1 MNNTTL
7 EKPTVNNE
15 LPSPLADIHDRVM
28 EAYYGKLGDQFM
40 RETQARIHWIC
51 AQVKGRRILDV
62 GCSQGIVPLLLAR
75 EGCQVTGVDTSPQA
89 IEEAKGYLST
99 EPAHIQQNVT
109 YINSDFLALDT
120 LEVEPDTVV
129 ISEVLEHLVRP
140 ELFVE
145 KANELLKQGGR
156 LVITVPFGVNDF
168 IDHKHTFYLMEPFR
182 LLAEHLQIIEIKM
195 LGKWLGIVA
204 VKSETHKPGIIDSL
218 TVERVRELEK
228 AFESIERTLRENI
241 GAISKRL
248 EEANKKYRGA
258 TEQIAQLK
266 PEAQKAE
273 ALSKQLQTR
282 DADIATL
289 QKSNREILDAKAQR
303 VQELEE
309 IKQRLE
315 EANRKYRVATEQ
327 LALLKPEA
335 QKAEALSRQLKEREA
350 DIASLEQSSRE
361 SLEASVRNVQ
371 QLSEEL
377 DAVKAQL
384 TEANQKCITAAEQY
398 ALLEQQ
404 FAALEEASVQSLA
417 DAEQRYDT
425 LLSQHED
432 ARKQLSETSDEL
444 AQLAQSN
451 RALHDNLATSA
462 GQQRALEEQLQSTQA
477 QLQEAQQSTDAKAGH
492 ISQLSSELSQREA
505 ALESLQQLHQ
515 SIEEQLQATAQQR
528 TAAEERA
535 AHKAAR
541 LETLR
546 AEHDALAAQ
555 LEQMS
560 ALRAEDQREN
570 AALGDSISALRE
582 QHSDLENQF
591 RSVAG
596 QLAEAQQVNEGHVAT
611 ITDLRAHQTALEAE
625 LENQRQQSNDLLAQ
639 AQQTNVEHIDTI
651 TALRAHQAAVQAKLE
666 DQAQAMSEYQ
676 TQAQE
681 QEAAHLDTIAALQSG
696 HADLQ
701 AQLQQAAELQGQT
714 DLANAAHL
722 DTIAAL
728 QSGHADLESQLQQA
742 FELQDQANQTNAAH
756 LETIAVLQSGHA
768 DLESQLQQAA
778 ELQDLA
784 NQANAMHLD
793 TIAAL
798 QSSHEQLENQLLEA
812 AELQER
818 THQANTAHMEDI
830 TALRAH
836 QAALEAELENQ
847 IQAMTRLQTQSNQ
860 DIAEKDDTIT
870 TLRMRQAELEAELE
884 SELEYMNELQAQTQ
898 RADAAQAE
906 TIALLKA
913 RQAELETELAD
924 QRQTMNELQ
933 VQSQQANAVHATTIT
948 ALQKRQTELEVQ
960 LQVMN
965 DVQAQS
971 QREHAAQVNSIN
983 ALVEQRAVLE
993 DRLQALTLANT
1004 QSEEARASLAETI
1017 ASLNQAKDMLEE
1029 QLQLESVS
1037 RQAAEAS
1044 LAATNEEW
1052 QGLRQQLEAEL
1063 NSSKAGLGA
1072 ANMKYRA
1079 LTGEQIPQLKA
1090 SLNQLLERSS
1100 AQQRK
1105 IDELNENLGRA
1116 NTQRHLAE
1124 QRLVKTRSS
1133 MTYQLGYQIKNS
1145 ASSLGGLVKLPVRL
1159 LRLYRKANQQRQQN
1173 EQKLLANEPLKALL
1187 PPPPVVQDENYLK
1200 LPAALATSEQSRT
1213 TLLRQADQPVSRLKV
1228 ACVMDEF
1235 TFGSYRYEC
1244 DLMPLTP
1251 ANWKVE
1257 IEGFGPELL
1266 FIESAWRGKDDLWG
1280 SKVGHNGQEL
1290 QDILAWCRQNK
1301 VPTVFWNKED
1311 PVHFETFLTTAKQF
1325 DHVFTTDIDCIHR
1338 YKGALG
1344 HDRVYL
1350 LPFACQ
1356 PALHNPIELYERKDA
1371 FCFAGA
1377 YYARYPERTR
1387 DLGNFVTELPKFR
1400 PLEIFDRNFG
1410 KNDVNYQFPEEYQP
1424 YIVGTLPFEKIDTAY
1439 KGYRYAIN
1447 LNSIKQSQSM
1457 FARRVFELLGCN
1469 TLTVSNFSRGV
1480 RLLFGDL
1487 VVTTDNGE
1495 EMLRRLQL
1503 LAEDPLNSDKLRLA
1517 ALRKVMQEHTYTQRL
1532 EYVMSKVTGTSKA
1545 QRLPEIVVVCEAQD
1559 RQQFDMLRAHL
1570 NRQTYSQ
1577 VRMVII
1583 SDAYQSSIVT
1593 DDPRI
1598 LVLKPAQLKKTSL
1611 GELVGNTPWVAA
1623 FVPGDYYGPN
1633 YLLDLAL
1640 ATRYSRAQVIGKAA
1654 HFTCKGQQ
1662 AELLSNEQAYRPTQ
1676 TLAARRSLVATEIV
1690 AAQPLRSWLKNLQ
1703 SLQYTHAQGLA
1714 IDPFNYCENAA
1725 AQHEAVSTK
1734 VNDLELNLGM
1744 TIDQLQARAQSI
1756 APLQVSHDA
1765 PEITGRGL
1773 ADMFGVI
1780 RNKFVDLIVDG
1791 DNWRVHSKLADGKH
1805 EYIYAQQEV
1814 RVDELGCEEGRLKL
1828 FLDCTP
1834 GLNLQLVVLFLD
1846 ADKQRI
1852 SHVMQYP
1859 NRNQTA
1865 DVPPEAVFVRFGLRA
1880 YAAGSTDLKA
1890 LVLGHRNLQPSEMM
1904 GRGEHLLL
1912 TNHYPTY
1919 SDLYRNKFVHTR
1931 VTAYQEHGIDVDVFR
1946 LRPNETVSYHEFQNI
1961 DVVTGCTST
1970 LTKMLEKNRYKSI
1983 LVHFLDEQM
1992 WNVLRPFLNSTRITV
2007 WVHGADIQPWWRRE
2021 FNFATD
2027 EQLHLGKLASEK
2039 RMTFWRGLLQ
2049 PMHPNLKLVFV
2060 SRYFAEEVMEDL
2072 GFRLPEAQYEIIH
2085 NPINTDLFDHRE
2097 KSAEQRKKVLS
2108 IRPYTSKTYANDL
2121 TVKAIQSLTSKP
2133 WFNDMEF
2140 CLIGDG
2146 PLFEETLAPLR
2157 SYANVKIQQGFLN
2170 HTEIAQTHKDYGIFL
2185 CPSRMDTQGVSR
2197 DEAMSS
2203 GLVPVTTAVAAVP
2216 EFVDN
2221 QSGYVVE
2228 PESHEQLAK
2237 AIEDMYLNG
2246 STFVVK
2252 SKAAAKRVREQ
2263 SASVKM
2269 AEREVAVIQNH

>member
-1 MNNTTL
+1 MNNPTL
-7 EKPTVNNE
+7 ETPTVNTE

-40 RETQARIHWIC
+40 RETQSRIHWIC

-75 EGCQVTGVDTSPQA
+75 EGCQVIGVDTSPQA
-89 IEEAKGYLST
+89 IEEARGYLSA

-145 KANELLKQGGR
+145 KAYDLLKQGGR

-182 LLAEHLQIIEIKM
+182 LLAEHLQIIEVKM

-204 VKSETHKPGIIDSL
+204 VKSETHKPGVIDSM
-218 TVERVRELEK
+218 TVDRVRELEK
-228 AFESIERTLRENI
+228 AFESIERTLRENLAAM
-241 GAISKRL
+241 GKRL
-248 EEANKKYRGA
+248 EEANKKYRLA
-258 TEQIAQLK
+258 TEQITLLK

-282 DADIATL
+282 EAEILAL
-289 QKSNREILDAKAQR
+289 QKSNREIIEAKAQR
-303 VQELEE
+303 AQELEE
-309 IKQRLE
+309 TTQRLV
-315 EANRKYRVATEQ
+315 EANKKYRAATEQ
-327 LALLKPEA
+327 
-335 QKAEALSRQLKEREA
+335 
-350 DIASLEQSSRE
+350 
-361 SLEASVRNVQ
+361 
-371 QLSEEL
+371 
-377 DAVKAQL
+377 
-384 TEANQKCITAAEQY
+384 Y
-398 ALLEQQ
+398 GLLEQQ
-404 FAALEEASVQSLA
+404 LKTVEEARVQSLA
-417 DAEQRYDT
+417 E
-425 LLSQHED
+425 
-432 ARKQLSETSDEL
+432 ARQQFDEL
-444 AQLAQSN
+444 QARHAQ
-451 RALHDNLATSA
+451 T
-462 GQQRALEEQLQSTQA
+462 LE
-477 QLQEAQQSTDAKAGH
+477 
-492 ISQLSSELSQREA
+492 
-505 ALESLQQLHQ
+505 
-515 SIEEQLQATAQQR
+515 
-528 TAAEERA
+528 
-535 AHKAAR
+535 
-541 LETLR
+541 
-546 AEHDALAAQ
+546 
-555 LEQMS
+555 
-560 ALRAEDQREN
+560 
-570 AALGDSISALRE
+570 
-582 QHSDLENQF
+582 
-591 RSVAG
+591 
-596 QLAEAQQVNEGHVAT
+596 QLAEATDGLQGSAEQREIIDSHIAT
-611 ITDLRAHQTALEAE
+611 ITDLRAY
-625 LENQRQQSNDLLAQ
+625 
-639 AQQTNVEHIDTI
+639 
-651 TALRAHQAAVQAKLE
+651 QAALTVDYESQ
-666 DQAQAMSEYQ
+666 Q
-676 TQAQE
+676 
-681 QEAAHLDTIAALQSG
+681 
-696 HADLQ
+696 
-701 AQLQQAAELQGQT
+701 QQAAELLLDAQQR
-714 DLANAAHL
+714 NAEHIEAITALHAQQ
-722 DTIAAL
+722 AAL
-728 QSGHADLESQLQQA
+728 QAQIDA
-742 FELQDQANQTNAAH
+742 ANH
-756 LETIAVLQSGHA
+756 LQS
-768 DLESQLQQAA
+768 
-778 ELQDLA
+778 
-784 NQANAMHLD
+784 
-793 TIAAL
+793 
-798 QSSHEQLENQLLEA
+798 
-812 AELQER
+812 
-818 THQANTAHMEDI
+818 
-830 TALRAH
+830 
-836 QAALEAELENQ
+836 
-847 IQAMTRLQTQSNQ
+847 QSNQ
-860 DIAEKDDTIT
+860 DIAEKDNTIT

-913 RQAELETELAD
+913 RQAELEADLAK
-924 QRQTMNELQ
+924 QRQAMDELQLQLQQMNE
-933 VQSQQANAVHATTIT
+933 
-948 ALQKRQTELEVQ
+948 
-960 LQVMN
+960 
-965 DVQAQS
+965 VQAQS
-971 QREHAAQVNSIN
+971 QREHAAQANSIN
-983 ALVEQRAVLE
+983 ALVEQRA
-993 DRLQALTLANT
+993 Q
-1004 QSEEARASLAETI
+1004 
-1017 ASLNQAKDMLEE
+1017 LEE
-1029 QLQLESVS
+1029 QLQQLTIANVEFEEARAALAQNIASLTQAKELLEEQLMLESAS

-1044 LAATNEEW
+1044 LAATNKEW

-1063 NSSKAGLGA
+1063 NSSRAGLGA

-1090 SLNQLLERSS
+1090 SLNQLLERSA

-1105 IDELNENLGRA
+1105 IDELNENLERA

-1124 QRLVKTRSS
+1124 QRLVKTRAS

-1145 ASSLGGLVKLPVRL
+1145 ATSLGGLVKLPVRL
-1159 LRLYRKANQQRQQN
+1159 LRLYRKASQQRKQN
-1173 EQKLLANEPLKALL
+1173 EQKLLANEPRKALL
-1187 PPPPVVQDENYLK
+1187 PPAPVQDENYLK
-1200 LPAALATSEQSRT
+1200 LPAALPTSELSRT

-1251 ANWKVE
+1251 ANWKAE

-1387 DLGNFVTELPKFR
+1387 DLGNFVCELPKFR

-1410 KNDVNYQFPEEYQP
+1410 KNDANYQFPEEYQP

-1503 LAEDPLNSDKLRLA
+1503 LAEDPLNTDKLRLA

-1532 EYVMSKVTGTSKA
+1532 EYVMSKVTGTAKA
-1545 QRLPEIVVVCEAQD
+1545 QRLPEIVVVGEAQD
-1559 RQQFDMLRAHL
+1559 REQFDQLRAHL

-1583 SDAYQSSIVT
+1583 SDAYQGSIVS

-1598 LVLKPAQLKKTSL
+1598 LVLKPTQLKKTSL

-1640 ATRYSRAQVIGKAA
+1640 ATRYSRAQVVGKAA
-1654 HFTCKGQQ
+1654 HFTCKGAD

-1676 TLAARRSLVATEIV
+1676 TLSARRSLVATAIV
-1690 AAQPLRSWLKNLQ
+1690 ADQPLLNWLKNLP
-1703 SLQYTHAQGLA
+1703 SLQYTHAQCLA
-1714 IDPFNYCENAA
+1714 IDPFNYCENGAA
-1725 AQHEAVSTK
+1725 HHESINTQ

-1756 APLQVSHDA
+1756 APLEVSHDA
-1765 PEITGRGL
+1765 PEISGRDL
-1773 ADMFGVI
+1773 AEMFGVA
-1780 RNKFVDLIVDG
+1780 RNKYLDLTIDG
-1791 DNWRVHSKLADGKH
+1791 DSWRVYSKLEDGKH
-1805 EYIYAQQEV
+1805 EYIYAKQESSL
-1814 RVDELGCEEGRLKL
+1814 EALGCVDGKLKL

-1834 GLNLQLVVLFLD
+1834 GLNVQLVVLFLD

-1852 SHVMQYP
+1852 SHVMQHA

-1865 DVPPEAVFVRFGLRA
+1865 DVPPETVYIRFGLRA
-1880 YAAGSTDLKA
+1880 YAAGSTELKA
-1890 LVLGHRNLQPSEMM
+1890 LVLGHRDLQPSEMM

-1912 TNHYPTY
+1912 TNHYPAYT
-1919 SDLYRNKFVHTR
+1919 DLYRNKFVHSR
-1931 VTAYQEHGIDVDVFR
+1931 VSAYQQQGFEVDVFR
-1946 LRPNETVSYHEFQNI
+1946 LRDNETVSYHEFQNI
-1961 DVVTGCTST
+1961 DVVTGCRST
-1970 LTKMLEKNRYKSI
+1970 LSKMLEKNHYKSI
-1983 LVHFLDEQM
+1983 LVHFLDETM
-1992 WNVLRPFLNSTRITV
+1992 WNVLRTHLNTIQITV
-2007 WVHGADIQPWWRRE
+2007 WVHGAEIQPWWRRE
-2021 FNFATD
+2021 YNYSTD
-2027 EQLHLGKLASEK
+2027 EQLQSGKLASDK
-2039 RMTFWRGLLQ
+2039 RMSFWRGILQ
-2049 PMHPNLKLVFV
+2049 PMHKNLKLVFV
-2060 SRYFAEEVMEDL
+2060 SRHFAEEVMEDL
-2072 GFRLPEAQYEIIH
+2072 GFRLPEEQFEIIH
-2085 NPINTDLFDHRE
+2085 NPINTENFNYVQ
-2097 KSAEQRKKVLS
+2097 KPAEQRKKVLS
-2108 IRPYTSKTYANDL
+2108 IRPYTSRTYANDL
-2121 TVKAIQSLTSKP
+2121 TVSAIELLAEKP
-2133 WFNDMEF
+2133 WFNDMTF
-2140 CLIGDG
+2140 RLVGDG

-2157 SYANVKIQQGFLN
+2157 GYSNVHIERRFLN
-2170 HTEIAQTHKDYGIFL
+2170 HGEIAALHKEHGVFL

-2197 DEAMSS
+2197 DEAMAS
-2203 GLVPVTTAVAAVP
+2203 GLVPVTTAVAAIP
-2216 EFVDN
+2216 EFVDEK
-2221 QSGYVVE
+2221 SGFVVE
-2228 PESHEQLAK
+2228 PENAMQLAE
-2237 AIEDMYLNG
+2237 ALERIYLDQALF
-2246 STFVVK
+2246 STL
-2252 SKAAAKRVREQ
+2252 SRQAAERVRRQ
-2263 SASVKM
+2263 SDWKKM
-2269 AEREVAVIQNH
+2269 ATLELNTFRDV

>member
-1 MNNTTL
+1 MNNPTL
-7 EKPTVNNE
+7 EKPTVNTE

-89 IEEAKGYLST
+89 IEEAKGYLSA

-145 KANELLKQGGR
+145 KAYDLLKQGGR

-182 LLAEHLQIIEIKM
+182 LLAEHLQIIEVKM

-204 VKSETHKPGIIDSL
+204 VKSEAHKPGTIDSL

-228 AFESIERTLRENI
+228 AFESIERSLRGNL
-241 GAISKRL
+241 GAIGKRL
-248 EEANKKYRGA
+248 DEANKKYRTA

-273 ALSKQLQTR
+273 ALSKQLQAR

-289 QKSNREILDAKAQR
+289 QKTNREVLEAKALR
-303 VQELEE
+303 VKELEE
-309 IKQRLE
+309 AKLRLE
-315 EANRKYRVATEQ
+315 EANKKYRAVTESFAQ
-327 LALLKPEA
+327 VKPEA
-335 QKAEALSRQLKEREA
+335 DKAQALSREVQECKTQ
-350 DIASLEQSSRE
+350 IASLEQSNRE
-361 SLEASVRNVQ
+361 SLETSARNIEE
-371 QLSEEL
+371 LSEALESL
-377 DAVKAQL
+377 KTQLGDAD
-384 TEANQKCITAAEQY
+384 EKCIAAADQC
-398 ALLEQQ
+398 AQLEQQ
-404 FAALEEASVQSLA
+404 FAALEAAHQQSLA
-417 DAEQRYDT
+417 EAEQQLSGLQSKHNQARDELSAAANELFKQAQQNEELNESLRLSADQQLALKNQLQT
-425 LLSQHED
+425 SEAKLNEVQQNNDAQQTRIDQLNSSLSQKIND
-432 ARKQLSETSDEL
+432 LETL
-444 AQLAQSN
+444 QQSH
-451 RALHDNLATSA
+451 RLVDD
-462 GQQRALEEQLQSTQA
+462 QLQQS
-477 QLQEAQQSTDAKAGH
+477 LQNIDDQAGH
-492 ISQLSSELSQREA
+492 ISQLNSTLAQRDAELA
-505 ALESLQQLHQ
+505 ALRQQKH
-515 SIEEQLQATAQQR
+515 SFEEQLQLTDQQR
-528 TAAEERA
+528 KAAEERA
-535 AHKAAR
+535 VKESASLAS
-541 LETLR
+541 LQV
-546 AEHDALAAQ
+546 EHGA
-555 LEQMS
+555 
-560 ALRAEDQREN
+560 
-570 AALGDSISALRE
+570 
-582 QHSDLENQF
+582 LENQLQELT
-591 RSVAG
+591 G
-596 QLAEAQQVNEGHVAT
+596 QHMQAQQANASHLET
-611 ITDLRAHQTALEAE
+611 ITTLQSDRATLEARLQETAGLQEKAQQANATHLETINALQVRQVALEAE
-625 LENQRQQSNDLLAQ
+625 LESQARQSSELLTHSQ
-639 AQQTNVEHIDTI
+639 KVIDDQTNINA
-651 TALRAHQAAVQAKLE
+651 ALR
-666 DQAQAMSEYQ
+666 
-676 TQAQE
+676 T
-681 QEAAHLDTIAALQSG
+681 
-696 HADLQ
+696 
-701 AQLQQAAELQGQT
+701 
-714 DLANAAHL
+714 
-722 DTIAAL
+722 
-728 QSGHADLESQLQQA
+728 
-742 FELQDQANQTNAAH
+742 
-756 LETIAVLQSGHA
+756 
-768 DLESQLQQAA
+768 
-778 ELQDLA
+778 
-784 NQANAMHLD
+784 
-793 TIAAL
+793 
-798 QSSHEQLENQLLEA
+798 
-812 AELQER
+812 
-818 THQANTAHMEDI
+818 
-830 TALRAH
+830 
-836 QAALEAELENQ
+836 
-847 IQAMTRLQTQSNQ
+847 
-860 DIAEKDDTIT
+860 
-870 TLRMRQAELEAELE
+870 RQAELEAEME
-884 SELEYMNELQAQTQ
+884 SELEYMKELQAQSQ
-898 RADAAQAE
+898 RANAAQAE
-906 TIALLKA
+906 IIALLKT
-913 RQAELETELAD
+913 RQAELEVEIKEH
-924 QRQTMNELQ
+924 RQAMNELQ
-933 VQSQQANAVHATTIT
+933 TRSLQKHDAQNATIT
-948 ALQKRQTELEVQ
+948 ALQSRQSQLENQLQDMSEVQ
-960 LQVMN
+960 
-965 DVQAQS
+965 ARRE
-971 QREHAAQVNSIN
+971 REHTAQANTINS
-983 ALVEQRAVLE
+983 LVEQRNGLE
-993 DRLQALTLANT
+993 KQLQALAAAN
-1004 QSEEARASLAETI
+1004 SEAEEIAAGQTETI
-1017 ASLNQAKDMLEE
+1017 NVLNQAKMDLEE
-1029 QLQLESVS
+1029 QLMLESTS

-1044 LAATNEEW
+1044 LAATNEQW

-1072 ANMKYRA
+1072 ANMKYRTV
-1079 LTGEQIPQLKA
+1079 TGEQIPQLKA
-1090 SLNQLLERSS
+1090 SLNQLLERSAS
-1100 AQQRK
+1100 QQRK

-1124 QRLVKTRSS
+1124 QRLVKTRAS

-1145 ASSLGGLVKLPVRL
+1145 ATSLGGLVKLPVRL
-1159 LRLYRKANQQRQQN
+1159 LRLYRKASQQRQQN

-1187 PPPPVVQDENYLK
+1187 PPAPVQDENYLK
-1200 LPAALATSEQSRT
+1200 LPATLPTSEQART

-1251 ANWKVE
+1251 ANWKAE

-1290 QDILAWCRQNK
+1290 QDILTWCRQNK

-1387 DLGNFVTELPKFR
+1387 DLGNFVCELPKFR

-1410 KNDVNYQFPEEYQP
+1410 KDDVNYQFPEEYQP

-1532 EYVMSKVTGTSKA
+1532 EYVMSKVTGSAKA
-1545 QRLPEIVVVCEAQD
+1545 QRLPEIVVIGEAQD

-1570 NRQTYSQ
+1570 DRQTYSQ

-1583 SDAYQSSIVT
+1583 SDAYQSSIVS

-1598 LVLKPAQLKKTSL
+1598 LVLKPAQLKKSSL

-1623 FVPGDYYGPN
+1623 FLPGDYYGPN

-1640 ATRYSRAQVIGKAA
+1640 ATRYSNARVIGKAA
-1654 HFTCKGQQ
+1654 HFTCKGQN

-1676 TLAARRSLVATEIV
+1676 SLSARRSLVATEFV
-1690 AAQPLRSWLKNLQ
+1690 AAQPLRIWLKSLP
-1703 SLQYTHAQGLA
+1703 SLQYTHAQGVA
-1714 IDPFNYCENAA
+1714 IDPFNYCENGA
-1725 AQHEAVSTK
+1725 AQQENISAK

-1756 APLQVSHDA
+1756 APLQASHDA

-1773 ADMFGVI
+1773 AEMFGVI
-1780 RNKFVDLIVDG
+1780 RNKFVDLVVDG
-1791 DNWRVHSKLADGKH
+1791 DTWRVHSKLADGKH

-1814 RVDELGCEEGRLKL
+1814 RLEELGCEDGRLKL
-1828 FLDCTP
+1828 FVDCTP

-1846 ADKQRI
+1846 AEKQRI
-1852 SHVMQYP
+1852 SHVMQYA

-1865 DVPPEAVFVRFGLRA
+1865 DIPPEAVYIRFGLRA
-1880 YAAGSTDLKA
+1880 YAAGSADLKA

-1912 TNHYPTY
+1912 TNHYPAY
-1919 SDLYRNKFVHTR
+1919 SDLYRNKFVHSR
-1931 VTAYQEHGIDVDVFR
+1931 VTAYQDRGIDVDVFR
-1946 LRPNETVSYHEFQNI
+1946 LRPNETVSYHEFQNV
-1961 DVVTGCTST
+1961 DVVTGCAST

-1992 WNVLRPFLNSTRITV
+1992 WKALRPFLNYTRITV

-2021 FNFATD
+2021 FNFTTD
-2027 EQLHLGKLASEK
+2027 EQLRLGKLASEK
-2039 RMTFWRGLLQ
+2039 RMAFWRELLQ
-2049 PMHPNLKLVFV
+2049 PMHPNLKLIFV

-2072 GFRLPEAQYEIIH
+2072 GFRLPEGQFEIIH
-2085 NPINTDLFDHRE
+2085 NPINTELFDHRE

-2121 TVKAIQSLTSKP
+2121 TVKAIQSLAGKS

-2146 PLFEETLAPLR
+2146 PLFDETLEPLR
-2157 SYANVKIQQGFLN
+2157 NFSNVKIKQGFLN
-2170 HTEIAQTHKDYGIFL
+2170 HMEIADTHKDYGIFL

-2221 QSGYVVE
+2221 ASGYVVE
-2228 PESHEQLAK
+2228 PESYEELAK
-2237 AIEDMYLNG
+2237 AIEDMYLDGN
-2246 STFVVK
+2246 TFMKK
-2252 SKAAAKRVREQ
+2252 SRAAAKRVRGQ
-2263 SASVKM
+2263 SAGEKM
-2269 AEREVAVIQNH
+2269 AEREIAVIQNH

>member
-1 MNNTTL
+1 MNNPTL
-7 EKPTVNNE
+7 EKPTVNTE

-28 EAYYGKLGDQFM
+28 EAYYGKLGEQFM
-40 RETQARIHWIC
+40 RETQSRIHWIC

-89 IEEAKGYLST
+89 ISEAKGYLSA

-120 LEVEPDTVV
+120 LEVEPETIV

-145 KANELLKQGGR
+145 KAHDLLKQGGR

-182 LLAEHLQIIEIKM
+182 LLAEHLQIVEVKV

-204 VKSETHKPGIIDSL
+204 VKSETHKPGVIDSL
-218 TVERVRELEK
+218 TVDRVRDLEK
-228 AFESIERTLRENI
+228 AFEAIERTLRGNL

-248 EEANKKYRGA
+248 DEANKKYRSA

-266 PEAQKAE
+266 PEAQKAD
-273 ALSKQLQTR
+273 ALAKQLQNR
-282 DADIATL
+282 EADIATL
-289 QKSNREILDAKAQR
+289 QKTNQECLDTKAQIAH
-303 VQELEE
+303 ELDEV
-309 IKQRLE
+309 KQRLV
-315 EANRKYRVATEQ
+315 EANKKYRLATEQ
-327 LALLKPEA
+327 
-335 QKAEALSRQLKEREA
+335 
-350 DIASLEQSSRE
+350 
-361 SLEASVRNVQ
+361 
-371 QLSEEL
+371 
-377 DAVKAQL
+377 
-384 TEANQKCITAAEQY
+384 Y
-398 ALLEQQ
+398 GLLEQK
-404 FAALEEASVQSLA
+404 FVAGEEAHTKSLA
-417 DAEQRYDT
+417 DAEQRYEK
-425 LLSQHED
+425 LQNQH
-432 ARKQLSETSDEL
+432 AET
-444 AQLAQSN
+444 
-451 RALHDNLATSA
+451 
-462 GQQRALEEQLQSTQA
+462 QR
-477 QLQEAQQSTDAKAGH
+477 
-492 ISQLSSELSQREA
+492 
-505 ALESLQQLHQ
+505 
-515 SIEEQLQATAQQR
+515 
-528 TAAEERA
+528 
-535 AHKAAR
+535 
-541 LETLR
+541 
-546 AEHDALAAQ
+546 
-555 LEQMS
+555 
-560 ALRAEDQREN
+560 
-570 AALGDSISALRE
+570 
-582 QHSDLENQF
+582 
-591 RSVAG
+591 
-596 QLAEAQQVNEGHVAT
+596 QLAEASEELRGAAEKQLAQEKQFKAANDQLAQAREVIDSHIAT
-611 ITDLRAHQTALEAE
+611 ITDLRAHQ
-625 LENQRQQSNDLLAQ
+625 
-639 AQQTNVEHIDTI
+639 
-651 TALRAHQAAVQAKLE
+651 
-666 DQAQAMSEYQ
+666 
-676 TQAQE
+676 
-681 QEAAHLDTIAALQSG
+681 
-696 HADLQ
+696 
-701 AQLQQAAELQGQT
+701 
-714 DLANAAHL
+714 
-722 DTIAAL
+722 
-728 QSGHADLESQLQQA
+728 
-742 FELQDQANQTNAAH
+742 
-756 LETIAVLQSGHA
+756 
-768 DLESQLQQAA
+768 
-778 ELQDLA
+778 
-784 NQANAMHLD
+784 
-793 TIAAL
+793 
-798 QSSHEQLENQLLEA
+798 
-812 AELQER
+812 
-818 THQANTAHMEDI
+818 
-830 TALRAH
+830 
-836 QAALEAELENQ
+836 AALEA
-847 IQAMTRLQTQSNQ
+847 
-860 DIAEKDDTIT
+860 
-870 TLRMRQAELEAELE
+870 
-884 SELEYMNELQAQTQ
+884 
-898 RADAAQAE
+898 
-906 TIALLKA
+906 
-913 RQAELETELAD
+913 
-924 QRQTMNELQ
+924 
-933 VQSQQANAVHATTIT
+933 
-948 ALQKRQTELEVQ
+948 Q
-960 LQVMN
+960 LQLMN
-965 DVQAQS
+965 DAQAQS
-971 QREHAAQVNSIN
+971 LREHSAQASSIN
-983 ALVEQRAVLE
+983 ALVEQRSQLE
-993 DRLQALTLANT
+993 DQLQLMYDAQAQSQREHSAQASSINALIEQRSQLEDQLHKLTLAKT
-1004 QSEEARASLAETI
+1004 ESEEARAALAETVE
-1017 ASLNQAKDMLEE
+1017 SLGQAKDMLEE
-1029 QLQLESVS
+1029 QLLLESTS

-1044 LAATNEEW
+1044 LAATNEQW
-1052 QGLRQQLEAEL
+1052 QSLRQQLESEI

-1090 SLNQLLERSS
+1090 SISQLLERSA

-1116 NTQRHLAE
+1116 NAQRNLAE
-1124 QRLVKTRSS
+1124 QRLVKTRAS

-1145 ASSLGGLVKLPVRL
+1145 ATSLGGLVKLPVRL
-1159 LRLYRKANQQRQQN
+1159 LRLYRKASQQRQQN
-1173 EQKLLANEPLKALL
+1173 EQKLLANEPRKALL
-1187 PPPPVVQDENYLK
+1187 PPAPVVQDENYLK
-1200 LPAALATSEQSRT
+1200 LPAALPTSEHSRT

-1251 ANWKVE
+1251 ANWKAE

-1387 DLGNFVTELPKFR
+1387 DLGNFVCELPKFR

-1410 KNDVNYQFPEEYQP
+1410 KNDVNYQFPAEYQP

-1487 VVTTDNGE
+1487 VVTTENGE

-1503 LAEDPLNSDKLRLA
+1503 LAEDPLNADKLRLA

-1532 EYVMSKVTGTSKA
+1532 EYVMSKVTGTAKA
-1545 QRLPEIVVVCEAQD
+1545 QRLPEIVVIGEAQD
-1559 RQQFDMLRAHL
+1559 REQFDLLRANL
-1570 NRQTYSQ
+1570 DRQTYSQ
-1577 VRMVII
+1577 VRMIVI
-1583 SDAYQSSIVT
+1583 SDTYQSSIVG

-1598 LVLKPAQLKKTSL
+1598 QVLKPGQLKKISL
-1611 GELVGNTPWVAA
+1611 GELVGNAPWIAA

-1640 ATRYSRAQVIGKAA
+1640 ATRYSRAQVVGKAA
-1654 HFTCKGQQ
+1654 HFTCTGQS

-1676 TLAARRSLVATEIV
+1676 TLSARRALVATGIV
-1690 AAQPLRSWLKNLQ
+1690 ANQQLRSWLKSLPT
-1703 SLQYTHAQGLA
+1703 LQYTHAQGLA
-1714 IDPFNYCENAA
+1714 IDPFNYCENGAA
-1725 AQHEAVSTK
+1725 HQESISAK

-1756 APLQVSHDA
+1756 APLEINHDA

-1773 ADMFGVI
+1773 AEMFGII
-1780 RNKFVDLIVDG
+1780 RNKFVDLVVDG
-1791 DNWRVHSKLADGKH
+1791 DTWRVHSKLADGKH

-1814 RVDELGCEEGRLKL
+1814 RVDELGCEDGRLKL
-1828 FLDCTP
+1828 FVDCTP

-1852 SHVMQYP
+1852 SHVMQHA
-1859 NRNQTA
+1859 NRNQTS
-1865 DVPPEAVFVRFGLRA
+1865 DIPPEAAYIRFGLRA
-1880 YAAGSTDLKA
+1880 YSAGSTELKA

-1912 TNHYPTY
+1912 TNHYPAY

-1931 VTAYQEHGIDVDVFR
+1931 VTAYQERGVNVDVFR
-1946 LRPNETVSYHEFQNI
+1946 LRPNETVSYHEFQNV

-1992 WNVLRPFLNSTRITV
+1992 WNALRPFLNSTRITV

-2021 FNFATD
+2021 YNFTTD
-2027 EQLHLGKLASEK
+2027 EQLRLGKLASEK
-2039 RMTFWRGLLQ
+2039 RMTFWRELLQ

-2072 GFRLPEAQYEIIH
+2072 GFRLPEGQFEIIH

-2097 KSAEQRKKVLS
+2097 KLAEQRKKVLS

-2121 TVKAIQSLTSKP
+2121 TVKAIQSLAGKS
-2133 WFNDMEF
+2133 WFNDMQF

-2157 SYANVKIQQGFLN
+2157 SYGNVKIQQGFLN
-2170 HTEIAQTHKDYGIFL
+2170 HSEIADTHKDYGIFL

-2221 QSGYVVE
+2221 TSGYVVE
-2228 PESHEQLAK
+2228 PESYEQLAK

-2246 STFVVK
+2246 NTFIEK
-2252 SKAAAKRVREQ
+2252 SKAAAKRVRGQ
-2263 SASVKM
+2263 SSADKM
-2269 AEREVAVIQNH
+2269 AEREIAVIQNL

>member
-1 MNNTTL
+1 MNNPTL
-7 EKPTVNNE
+7 EKPTVTTE

-28 EAYYGKLGDQFM
+28 EAYYGKLGEQFM
-40 RETQARIHWIC
+40 RETQSRIHWIC

-89 IEEAKGYLST
+89 IAEAKGYLSA

-120 LEVEPDTVV
+120 LEVEPETIV

-145 KANELLKQGGR
+145 KAHDLLKQGGR

-182 LLAEHLQIIEIKM
+182 LLAEHLQIVEVKV

-204 VKSETHKPGIIDSL
+204 VKSETHKPGVIDSL
-218 TVERVRELEK
+218 TVDRVRELEK
-228 AFESIERTLRENI
+228 AFEAIERTLRGNL

-248 EEANKKYRGA
+248 DEANKKYRSA
-258 TEQIAQLK
+258 TEQIGQLK
-266 PEAQKAE
+266 PEAQKAD
-273 ALSKQLQTR
+273 ALAKQLQNR
-282 DADIATL
+282 EAEIATL
-289 QKSNREILDAKAQR
+289 QKTNQECLDTKTQIAH
-303 VQELEE
+303 ELEE
-309 IKQRLE
+309 VKQRLV
-315 EANRKYRVATEQ
+315 EANKKYRLATEQ
-327 LALLKPEA
+327 
-335 QKAEALSRQLKEREA
+335 
-350 DIASLEQSSRE
+350 
-361 SLEASVRNVQ
+361 
-371 QLSEEL
+371 
-377 DAVKAQL
+377 
-384 TEANQKCITAAEQY
+384 Y
-398 ALLEQQ
+398 GLLEQK
-404 FAALEEASVQSLA
+404 FVAVEEARAKSLA
-417 DAEQRYDT
+417 DAEQQYEE
-425 LLSQHED
+425 LQNQHAETQ
-432 ARKQLSETSDEL
+432 RQLTEASEEL
-444 AQLAQSN
+444 RGAAEKQLAQEK
-451 RALHDNLATSA
+451 
-462 GQQRALEEQLQSTQA
+462 QF
-477 QLQEAQQSTDAKAGH
+477 KAVN
-492 ISQLSSELSQREA
+492 
-505 ALESLQQLHQ
+505 
-515 SIEEQLQATAQQR
+515 
-528 TAAEERA
+528 
-535 AHKAAR
+535 
-541 LETLR
+541 
-546 AEHDALAAQ
+546 D
-555 LEQMS
+555 
-560 ALRAEDQREN
+560 
-570 AALGDSISALRE
+570 
-582 QHSDLENQF
+582 
-591 RSVAG
+591 
-596 QLAEAQQVNEGHVAT
+596 QLAQAREVIDSHIAT
-611 ITDLRAHQTALEAE
+611 ITDLRAHQ
-625 LENQRQQSNDLLAQ
+625 
-639 AQQTNVEHIDTI
+639 
-651 TALRAHQAAVQAKLE
+651 
-666 DQAQAMSEYQ
+666 
-676 TQAQE
+676 
-681 QEAAHLDTIAALQSG
+681 
-696 HADLQ
+696 
-701 AQLQQAAELQGQT
+701 
-714 DLANAAHL
+714 
-722 DTIAAL
+722 
-728 QSGHADLESQLQQA
+728 
-742 FELQDQANQTNAAH
+742 
-756 LETIAVLQSGHA
+756 
-768 DLESQLQQAA
+768 
-778 ELQDLA
+778 
-784 NQANAMHLD
+784 
-793 TIAAL
+793 
-798 QSSHEQLENQLLEA
+798 
-812 AELQER
+812 
-818 THQANTAHMEDI
+818 
-830 TALRAH
+830 
-836 QAALEAELENQ
+836 AALEAQ
-847 IQAMTRLQTQSNQ
+847 LQLMS
-860 DIAEKDDTIT
+860 DA
-870 TLRMRQAELEAELE
+870 
-884 SELEYMNELQAQTQ
+884 QAQSQ
-898 RADAAQAE
+898 REQSAQASSINTLVE
-906 TIALLKA
+906 Q
-913 RQAELETELAD
+913 RSQLED
-924 QRQTMNELQ
+924 
-933 VQSQQANAVHATTIT
+933 
-948 ALQKRQTELEVQ
+948 Q
-960 LQVMN
+960 LQLMC
-965 DVQAQS
+965 DAQAQS
-971 QREHAAQVNSIN
+971 QREHSAQASSIN
-983 ALVEQRAVLE
+983 ALVEQRSQLE
-993 DRLQALTLANT
+993 DQLHKLSLAKT
-1004 QSEEARASLAETI
+1004 ESEEARAALTETVESLG
-1017 ASLNQAKDMLEE
+1017 QAKDMLEE
-1029 QLQLESVS
+1029 QLMLESTS

-1044 LAATNEEW
+1044 LAATNKEW
-1052 QGLRQQLEAEL
+1052 QSLRQQLETEI

-1090 SLNQLLERSS
+1090 SISQLLERSA

-1105 IDELNENLGRA
+1105 IDELNEDLGRA
-1116 NTQRHLAE
+1116 NAQRNLAE
-1124 QRLVKTRSS
+1124 QRLVKTRAS

-1145 ASSLGGLVKLPVRL
+1145 ATSLGGLVKLPVRL
-1159 LRLYRKANQQRQQN
+1159 LRLYRKASQQRQQN
-1173 EQKLLANEPLKALL
+1173 EQKLLANEPRKALL
-1187 PPPPVVQDENYLK
+1187 PPAPVVQDENYLK
-1200 LPAALATSEQSRT
+1200 LPAALPTSEQSRT
-1213 TLLRQADQPVSRLKV
+1213 TLLRQVDQPVSRLKV

-1235 TFGSYRYEC
+1235 TFGSYRFEC

-1251 ANWKVE
+1251 ANWKAE

-1387 DLGNFVTELPKFR
+1387 DLGNFVCELPKFR

-1410 KNDVNYQFPEEYQP
+1410 KNDVNYQFPAEYQP

-1503 LAEDPLNSDKLRLA
+1503 LAEDPLNTDKLRLA

-1532 EYVMSKVTGTSKA
+1532 EYVMSKVTGTAKA
-1545 QRLPEIVVVCEAQD
+1545 QRLPEIVVIGEAHD
-1559 RQQFDMLRAHL
+1559 RQQFDLLRANL
-1570 NRQTYSQ
+1570 DRQTYSQ
-1577 VRMVII
+1577 VRMIVI
-1583 SDAYQSSIVT
+1583 SDTYQSSIVG

-1598 LVLKPAQLKKTSL
+1598 QVLKPGQLKKTLL
-1611 GELVGNTPWVAA
+1611 GELVGNAPWIAA

-1640 ATRYSRAQVIGKAA
+1640 ATRYSRAQVVGKAA
-1654 HFTCKGQQ
+1654 HFTCTGQS

-1676 TLAARRSLVATEIV
+1676 TLSARRALVATGIV
-1690 AAQPLRSWLKNLQ
+1690 ANQQLRSWLKSLPT
-1703 SLQYTHAQGLA
+1703 LQYTHAQGLA
-1714 IDPFNYCENAA
+1714 IDPFNYCENGAA
-1725 AQHEAVSTK
+1725 HQESISAK

-1756 APLQVSHDA
+1756 APLEINHDA

-1773 ADMFGVI
+1773 AEMFGII
-1780 RNKFVDLIVDG
+1780 RNKFVDLVVDG
-1791 DNWRVHSKLADGKH
+1791 DTWRVHSKLADGKH

-1814 RVDELGCEEGRLKL
+1814 RVDELGCEDGRLKL
-1828 FLDCTP
+1828 FVDCTP

-1852 SHVMQYP
+1852 SHVMQHA
-1859 NRNQTA
+1859 NRNQTS
-1865 DVPPEAVFVRFGLRA
+1865 DIPPEAAYIRFGLRA
-1880 YAAGSTDLKA
+1880 YSAGSTELKA

-1912 TNHYPTY
+1912 TNHYPAY

-1931 VTAYQEHGIDVDVFR
+1931 VTAYQERGVNVDVFR
-1946 LRPNETVSYHEFQNI
+1946 LRPNETVSYHEFQNV

-1992 WNVLRPFLNSTRITV
+1992 WNALRPFLNSTRITV

-2021 FNFATD
+2021 YNFTTD
-2027 EQLHLGKLASEK
+2027 EQLRLGKLASEK
-2039 RMTFWRGLLQ
+2039 RMTFWRELLQ

-2072 GFRLPEAQYEIIH
+2072 GFRLPEGQFEIIH

-2097 KSAEQRKKVLS
+2097 KLAEQRKKVLS

-2121 TVKAIQSLTSKP
+2121 TVKAIQSLAGKS
-2133 WFNDMEF
+2133 WFNDMQF

-2157 SYANVKIQQGFLN
+2157 SYGNVKIQQGFLN
-2170 HTEIAQTHKDYGIFL
+2170 HSEIADTHKDYGIFL

-2221 QSGYVVE
+2221 TSGYVVE
-2228 PESHEQLAK
+2228 PESYEQLAK

-2246 STFVVK
+2246 NTFIEK
-2252 SKAAAKRVREQ
+2252 SKAAAKRVRGQ
-2263 SASVKM
+2263 SSAEKM
-2269 AEREVAVIQNH
+2269 AEREIAVIQNL

>member
-1 MNNTTL
+1 MNNPTL
-7 EKPTVNNE
+7 EKPTVNTE

-40 RETQARIHWIC
+40 RETQSRIHWIC

-89 IEEAKGYLST
+89 IEEAKGYLSA

-145 KANELLKQGGR
+145 KAYDLLKQGGR

-182 LLAEHLQIIEIKM
+182 LLAEHLQIIEVKM

-204 VKSETHKPGIIDSL
+204 VKSEAHKPGTIESL

-228 AFESIERTLRENI
+228 AFESIERTLRGNL
-241 GAISKRL
+241 GAIGKRL
-248 EEANKKYRGA
+248 EEANKKYRTA

-282 DADIATL
+282 DADITAL
-289 QKSNREILDAKAQR
+289 QKTNREVLEAKALR
-303 VQELEE
+303 VKELEE
-309 IKQRLE
+309 AKQRLE
-315 EANRKYRVATEQ
+315 EANKKYRAVTETF
-327 LALLKPEA
+327 AHVKPEA
-335 QKAEALSRQLKEREA
+335 DKAQALARELQECKA
-350 DIASLEQSSRE
+350 QIASLEQSNSE
-361 SLEASVRNVQ
+361 SLETSARNI
-371 QLSEEL
+371 EEL
-377 DAVKAQL
+377 NQALESLKTQLGDAN
-384 TEANQKCITAAEQY
+384 EKCIAAADQCTQ
-398 ALLEQQ
+398 LEQQ
-404 FAALEEASVQSLA
+404 FAALEAAHQQSLA
-417 DAEQRYDT
+417 EAEQQLGELQFRHNQARDELSAASNELLKQAQQNDELNGRLRLAADQQLALKNQLQTSEAKLNEAQQKNDAQQTRIDLLSSSLDQKTNDLETLQQSHRLVDEQLQMSNDQLQQSLQNVDTQAEHIGQLNSTLAQRDAE
-425 LLSQHED
+425 
-432 ARKQLSETSDEL
+432 L
-444 AQLAQSN
+444 AALRQQS
-451 RALHDNLATSA
+451 HS
-462 GQQRALEEQLQSTQA
+462 LEEQLQLT
-477 QLQEAQQSTDAKAGH
+477 G
-492 ISQLSSELSQREA
+492 
-505 ALESLQQLHQ
+505 
-515 SIEEQLQATAQQR
+515 QQR
-528 TAAEERA
+528 KAAEERA
-535 AHKAAR
+535 VKESASLAS
-541 LETLR
+541 LQV
-546 AEHDALAAQ
+546 EH
-555 LEQMS
+555 
-560 ALRAEDQREN
+560 
-570 AALGDSISALRE
+570 G
-582 QHSDLENQF
+582 
-591 RSVAG
+591 
-596 QLAEAQQVNEGHVAT
+596 
-611 ITDLRAHQTALEAE
+611 ALEKQFQE
-625 LENQRQQSNDLLAQ
+625 LTGQHMQ
-639 AQQTNVEHIDTI
+639 AQQ
-651 TALRAHQAAVQAKLE
+651 
-666 DQAQAMSEYQ
+666 
-676 TQAQE
+676 
-681 QEAAHLDTIAALQSG
+681 
-696 HADLQ
+696 
-701 AQLQQAAELQGQT
+701 
-714 DLANAAHL
+714 ANA
-722 DTIAAL
+722 
-728 QSGHADLESQLQQA
+728 S
-742 FELQDQANQTNAAH
+742 H
-756 LETIAVLQSGHA
+756 LETITNLQSHRA
-768 DLESQLQQAA
+768 TLEARLQEAAQLQEQA
-778 ELQDLA
+778 Q
-784 NQANAMHLD
+784 QANGTHLE
-793 TIAAL
+793 TINAL
-798 QSSHEQLENQLLEA
+798 HG
-812 AELQER
+812 
-818 THQANTAHMEDI
+818 
-830 TALRAH
+830 
-836 QAALEAELENQ
+836 
-847 IQAMTRLQTQSNQ
+847 
-860 DIAEKDDTIT
+860 
-870 TLRMRQAELEAELE
+870 RQAELEAELE
-884 SELEYMNELQAQTQ
+884 SQARQTSRLLTQ
-898 RADAAQAE
+898 SQQVIDDQTNINAALR
-906 TIALLKA
+906 T
-913 RQAELETELAD
+913 RQAELEAEMESELEYMKELQAQSQRANAAQAEIIALLKTRQAELEVELKE
-924 QRQTMNELQ
+924 QRQAMNELQ
-933 VQSQQANAVHATTIT
+933 TRSLQKHDAQSATITTLQSRQSQLENQ
-948 ALQKRQTELEVQ
+948 LQDMSEVQ
-960 LQVMN
+960 
-965 DVQAQS
+965 ARS
-971 QREHAAQVNSIN
+971 EREHAAQVNTIN
-983 ALVEQRAVLE
+983 SLVEHR
-993 DRLQALTLANT
+993 NG
-1004 QSEEARASLAETI
+1004 
-1017 ASLNQAKDMLEE
+1017 LEE
-1029 QLQLESVS
+1029 QLQTLIAANSKAEETAAGQAETINVLSQAKMDLEEQLMLESAS

-1044 LAATNEEW
+1044 LAATNEQW

-1072 ANMKYRA
+1072 ANMKYRTV
-1079 LTGEQIPQLKA
+1079 TGEQIPQLKA
-1090 SLNQLLERSS
+1090 SLNQLLERSAS
-1100 AQQRK
+1100 QQRK

-1124 QRLVKTRSS
+1124 QRLVKTRAS

-1145 ASSLGGLVKLPVRL
+1145 ATSLGGLVKLPVRL
-1159 LRLYRKANQQRQQN
+1159 LRLYRKASQQRQQN

-1187 PPPPVVQDENYLK
+1187 PPAPVQDENYLK
-1200 LPAALATSEQSRT
+1200 LPAALPTSEQART

-1251 ANWKVE
+1251 ANWKPE

-1290 QDILAWCRQNK
+1290 QDILAWCRQHK

-1344 HDRVYL
+1344 HERVYL

-1387 DLGNFVTELPKFR
+1387 DLGNFVCELPKFR

-1410 KNDVNYQFPEEYQP
+1410 KDDVNYQFPEEYQP

-1532 EYVMSKVTGTSKA
+1532 LYVMSKVTGTAKA
-1545 QRLPEIVVVCEAQD
+1545 QRLPEIVVIGEAQD

-1570 NRQTYSQ
+1570 DRQTYSQ

-1583 SDAYQSSIVT
+1583 SDAYQSSIVS

-1598 LVLKPAQLKKTSL
+1598 LVLKPGQLKKSSL

-1623 FVPGDYYGPN
+1623 FLPGDYYGPN

-1640 ATRYSRAQVIGKAA
+1640 ATRYSNAQVVGKAA
-1654 HFTCKGQQ
+1654 HFTCKGQN

-1676 TLAARRSLVATEIV
+1676 SLSARRSLVATEIV
-1690 AAQPLRSWLKNLQ
+1690 AAQPLRNWLK
-1703 SLQYTHAQGLA
+1703 SLPSVQYTHAQGVA
-1714 IDPFNYCENAA
+1714 IDPFNYCENGAEQQENISA
-1725 AQHEAVSTK
+1725 K
-1734 VNDLELNLGM
+1734 VNDLELNLGV

-1756 APLQVSHDA
+1756 APLQASHDA
-1765 PEITGRGL
+1765 PVITGRGL
-1773 ADMFGVI
+1773 AEMFGVI
-1780 RNKFVDLIVDG
+1780 RNKFVDLVVDG
-1791 DNWRVHSKLADGKH
+1791 DTWRVHSKLTDGKH

-1814 RVDELGCEEGRLKL
+1814 RVDELGCEDGRLKL
-1828 FLDCTP
+1828 FVDCTP

-1852 SHVMQYP
+1852 SHVMQYA

-1865 DVPPEAVFVRFGLRA
+1865 DIPPEAVYIRFGLRA
-1880 YAAGSTDLKA
+1880 YAAGSADLKA

-1912 TNHYPTY
+1912 TNHYPAY

-1931 VTAYQEHGIDVDVFR
+1931 VTAYQERGIDVDVFR
-1946 LRPNETVSYHEFQNI
+1946 LRPNETVSYHEFQNV
-1961 DVVTGCTST
+1961 DVVTGCAST

-1983 LVHFLDEQM
+1983 LVHFLDEKM
-1992 WNVLRPFLNSTRITV
+1992 WNALRPFLNYTRITV

-2021 FNFATD
+2021 FNFTTD
-2027 EQLHLGKLASEK
+2027 EQLRLGKLASEK
-2039 RMTFWRGLLQ
+2039 RMAFWRELLQ

-2072 GFRLPEAQYEIIH
+2072 GFRLPEGQFEIIH
-2085 NPINTDLFDHRE
+2085 NPINTELFDHRE
-2097 KSAEQRKKVLS
+2097 KSPEQRKKVLS

-2121 TVKAIQSLTSKP
+2121 TVKAIQSLAGKT

-2146 PLFEETLAPLR
+2146 PLFDETLEPLR
-2157 SYANVKIQQGFLN
+2157 NFSNVKIQQGFLN
-2170 HTEIAQTHKDYGIFL
+2170 HTEIADTHKDYGIFL

-2221 QSGYVVE
+2221 ASGYVVE
-2228 PESHEQLAK
+2228 PESYEELAK

-2246 STFVVK
+2246 DTFLKK
-2252 SKAAAKRVREQ
+2252 SRAAAKRVRVQ
-2263 SASVKM
+2263 SASDKV
-2269 AEREVAVIQNH
+2269 ADREIAVIQNH

>member
-384 TEANQKCITAAEQY
+384 AEANQKCITAAEQY

-432 ARKQLSETSDEL
+432 ARKQLSEASDEL

-462 GQQRALEEQLQSTQA
+462 EQQRALEEQLQSTQA

-546 AEHDALAAQ
+546 AEHDALAVQ

-560 ALRAEDQREN
+560 ALRAEDQRAN
-570 AALGDSISALRE
+570 ATLGDSISALRE

-728 QSGHADLESQLQQA
+728 QSGH
-742 FELQDQANQTNAAH
+742 
-756 LETIAVLQSGHA
+756 
-768 DLESQLQQAA
+768 
-778 ELQDLA
+778 
-784 NQANAMHLD
+784 
-793 TIAAL
+793 
-798 QSSHEQLENQLLEA
+798 EQLENQLLEA

-830 TALRAH
+830 TALQAH

-933 VQSQQANAVHATTIT
+933 AQNQQANAVHATTIT
-948 ALQKRQTELEVQ
+948 ALQNRQTELEVQ

-1598 LVLKPAQLKKTSL
+1598 LVLKPAQLKKSSL

-1690 AAQPLRSWLKNLQ
+1690 AAQPLRSWLKNLP

-1714 IDPFNYCENAA
+1714 IDPFNYCENGA
-1725 AQHEAVSTK
+1725 AQHEAVCTK

-1904 GRGEHLLL
+1904 GRGKHLLL

>member
-1 MNNTTL
+1 MNNPTL
-7 EKPTVNNE
+7 EKPTVNTE

-28 EAYYGKLGDQFM
+28 EAYYGKLGEQFM
-40 RETQARIHWIC
+40 RETQSRIHWIC

-89 IEEAKGYLST
+89 IAEAKGYLSA

-120 LEVEPDTVV
+120 LEVEPETIV

-145 KANELLKQGGR
+145 KAHDLLKQGGR

-182 LLAEHLQIIEIKM
+182 LLAEHLQIVEVKV

-204 VKSETHKPGIIDSL
+204 VKSETHKPGVIDSL
-218 TVERVRELEK
+218 TVDRVRELEK
-228 AFESIERTLRENI
+228 AFEAIERTLRGNL
-241 GAISKRL
+241 GAISKRLDEANKKYRSATEQIGQLKPEAQKADALSKQLHTRDADIAALQKTYHEVLEVEAQRVKELEDIKQRL
-248 EEANKKYRGA
+248 EEANKKYRA
-258 TEQIAQLK
+258 VTETFAQVK
-266 PEAQKAE
+266 PEA
-273 ALSKQLQTR
+273 
-282 DADIATL
+282 D
-289 QKSNREILDAKAQR
+289 KAQ
-303 VQELEE
+303 
-309 IKQRLE
+309 
-315 EANRKYRVATEQ
+315 A
-327 LALLKPEA
+327 LA
-335 QKAEALSRQLKEREA
+335 RE
-350 DIASLEQSSRE
+350 
-361 SLEASVRNVQ
+361 
-371 QLSEEL
+371 
-377 DAVKAQL
+377 
-384 TEANQKCITAAEQY
+384 
-398 ALLEQQ
+398 
-404 FAALEEASVQSLA
+404 
-417 DAEQRYDT
+417 
-425 LLSQHED
+425 
-432 ARKQLSETSDEL
+432 
-444 AQLAQSN
+444 
-451 RALHDNLATSA
+451 
-462 GQQRALEEQLQSTQA
+462 
-477 QLQEAQQSTDAKAGH
+477 LQEA
-492 ISQLSSELSQREA
+492 R
-505 ALESLQQLHQ
+505 QQLQ
-515 SIEEQLQATAQQR
+515 KLT
-528 TAAEERA
+528 
-535 AHKAAR
+535 
-541 LETLR
+541 
-546 AEHDALAAQ
+546 
-555 LEQMS
+555 
-560 ALRAEDQREN
+560 
-570 AALGDSISALRE
+570 G
-582 QHSDLENQF
+582 QHL
-591 RSVAG
+591 
-596 QLAEAQQVNEGHVAT
+596 
-611 ITDLRAHQTALEAE
+611 
-625 LENQRQQSNDLLAQ
+625 Q
-639 AQQTNVEHIDTI
+639 AQQT
-651 TALRAHQAAVQAKLE
+651 
-666 DQAQAMSEYQ
+666 S
-676 TQAQE
+676 
-681 QEAAHLDTIAALQSG
+681 
-696 HADLQ
+696 
-701 AQLQQAAELQGQT
+701 
-714 DLANAAHL
+714 
-722 DTIAAL
+722 
-728 QSGHADLESQLQQA
+728 
-742 FELQDQANQTNAAH
+742 AAH
-756 LETIAVLQSGHA
+756 LETI
-768 DLESQLQQAA
+768 
-778 ELQDLA
+778 
-784 NQANAMHLD
+784 
-793 TIAAL
+793 
-798 QSSHEQLENQLLEA
+798 
-812 AELQER
+812 
-818 THQANTAHMEDI
+818 
-830 TALRAH
+830 TALH
-836 QAALEAELENQ
+836 G
-847 IQAMTRLQTQSNQ
+847 
-860 DIAEKDDTIT
+860 
-870 TLRMRQAELEAELE
+870 RQAELEAELE
-884 SELEYMNELQAQTQ
+884 SQARHTSDLLAQSQQVIDEQTNTN
-898 RADAAQAE
+898 AA
-906 TIALLKA
+906 LHM
-913 RQAELETELAD
+913 RQAELELELKNH
-924 QRQTMNELQ
+924 RQAMNELQ
-933 VQSQQANAVHATTIT
+933 TLSLQRQDAQNETIT
-948 ALQKRQTELEVQ
+948 ALQ
-960 LQVMN
+960 
-965 DVQAQS
+965 ASQS
-971 QREHAAQVNSIN
+971 QLEARLKDMNEIQARTEREHAAQVNTIN
-983 ALVEQRAVLE
+983 ALLEHRSELE
-993 DRLQALTLANT
+993 DQVQALTAAITEAEEVTAGQANT
-1004 QSEEARASLAETI
+1004 ITA
-1017 ASLNQAKDMLEE
+1017 LNQAKTDLEE
-1029 QLQLESVS
+1029 QLMLESAS
-1037 RQAAEAS
+1037 RQAAEVS
-1044 LAATNEEW
+1044 LAATNEQW

-1072 ANMKYRA
+1072 ANMKYRT

-1090 SLNQLLERSS
+1090 SLSQLLERSA

-1124 QRLVKTRSS
+1124 QRLVKTRAS

-1145 ASSLGGLVKLPVRL
+1145 ATSLGGLVKLPVRL
-1159 LRLYRKANQQRQQN
+1159 LRLYRKASQQRQQN
-1173 EQKLLANEPLKALL
+1173 EQKLLANEPRKVLL
-1187 PPPPVVQDENYLK
+1187 PPVPAQDENYLK
-1200 LPAALATSEQSRT
+1200 LPTALATSEQART
-1213 TLLRQADQPVSRLKV
+1213 TLLRQVDQPVSRLKV

-1251 ANWKVE
+1251 ANWKAE
-1257 IEGFGPELL
+1257 IDGFGPELL

-1280 SKVGHNGQEL
+1280 NKVGHNSQEL

-1377 YYARYPERTR
+1377 YYVRYPERTR
-1387 DLGNFVTELPKFR
+1387 DLGNFVCELPKFR

-1469 TLTVSNFSRGV
+1469 TITVSNFSRGV

-1532 EYVMSKVTGTSKA
+1532 EYVMNKVTGTAKA
-1545 QRLPEIVVVCEAQD
+1545 QRLPEIVVIGEAQD
-1559 RQQFDMLRAHL
+1559 REQFDMLRAHL

-1583 SDAYQSSIVT
+1583 SDAYLGSIVS

-1611 GELVGNTPWVAA
+1611 GELVGNSPWVAA

-1640 ATRYSRAQVIGKAA
+1640 ATRYSRAQVVGKAA
-1654 HFTCKGQQ
+1654 HFTCKSQN

-1676 TLAARRSLVATEIV
+1676 TLSARRSLVATEVV
-1690 AAQPLRSWLKNLQ
+1690 AEQPLRSWLKNLS
-1703 SLQYTHAQGLA
+1703 SLQYTHDQGLA
-1714 IDPFNYCENAA
+1714 IDPFNYCENGAT
-1725 AQHEAVSTK
+1725 QHESISAK

-1756 APLQVSHDA
+1756 APLQISHDA

-1773 ADMFGVI
+1773 AEMFGII
-1780 RNKFVDLIVDG
+1780 RNKFVDLVVDG
-1791 DNWRVHSKLADGKH
+1791 DTWRIHSKLADGKH

-1814 RVDELGCEEGRLKL
+1814 RVDELGCDNGRLKL
-1828 FLDCTP
+1828 FVDCTA

-1852 SHVMQYP
+1852 SHVMQHA
-1859 NRNQTA
+1859 NRNQTS
-1865 DVPPEAVFVRFGLRA
+1865 DIPPEAVYIRFGLRA
-1880 YAAGSTDLKA
+1880 YSAGSTELKA

-1912 TNHYPTY
+1912 TNHYPAY

-1931 VTAYQEHGIDVDVFR
+1931 VTAYQERGVNVDVFR
-1946 LRPNETVSYHEFQNI
+1946 LRPNETVSYHEFQNV
-1961 DVVTGCTST
+1961 DVVTGCAST

-1992 WNVLRPFLNSTRITV
+1992 WNTLRPFLNSTRITV

-2021 FNFATD
+2021 YNFTTD
-2027 EQLHLGKLASEK
+2027 EQLRLGKLASEK
-2039 RMTFWRGLLQ
+2039 RMTFWRELLQ

-2072 GFRLPEAQYEIIH
+2072 GFRLPEGQFEIIH

-2097 KSAEQRKKVLS
+2097 KAAEQRKKVLS

-2121 TVKAIQSLTSKP
+2121 TVKAIQSLAGKS
-2133 WFNDMEF
+2133 WFNDMQF

-2146 PLFEETLAPLR
+2146 PLFDETLAPLR
-2157 SYANVKIQQGFLN
+2157 SYGNVKIQQGFLN
-2170 HTEIAQTHKDYGIFL
+2170 HSEIADTHKDYGIFL

-2221 QSGYVVE
+2221 TSGYVVE
-2228 PESHEQLAK
+2228 PESYEQLAR

-2246 STFVVK
+2246 NTFVEK
-2252 SKAAAKRVREQ
+2252 SNAAAKRVRGQ
-2263 SASVKM
+2263 SAAKKM
-2269 AEREVAVIQNH
+2269 AEREIAVIQNH

>member
-1 MNNTTL
+1 MNNPTL
-7 EKPTVNNE
+7 EKPTVNTE

-40 RETQARIHWIC
+40 RETQSRIHWIC

-89 IEEAKGYLST
+89 IEEAKGYLSA

-145 KANELLKQGGR
+145 KAYDLLKQGGR

-182 LLAEHLQIIEIKM
+182 LLAEHLQIIEVKM

-204 VKSETHKPGIIDSL
+204 VKNEAHKPGTIDSL
-218 TVERVRELEK
+218 TVDRVRELEK
-228 AFESIERTLRENI
+228 AFESIERTLRGNLGDI
-241 GAISKRL
+241 GKRL
-248 EEANKKYRGA
+248 EEANKKYRTA
-258 TEQIAQLK
+258 TEQIAQLR

-273 ALSKQLQTR
+273 ALSKQLQMR

-289 QKSNREILDAKAQR
+289 QKSNREVLEAKTQR

-309 IKQRLE
+309 IRQRLE
-315 EANRKYRVATEQ
+315 EANKKYRIATEQ

-350 DIASLEQSSRE
+350 DFATLEQSNRE
-361 SLEASVRNVQ
+361 ALETSARNVRA
-371 QLSEEL
+371 LTEEI
-377 DAVKAQL
+377 DALRAQL
-384 TEANQKCITAAEQY
+384 NDANQHCIAASEQH

-404 FAALEEASVQSLA
+404 FAALEETRVQSA
-417 DAEQRYDT
+417 AEANLRFEELQN
-425 LLSQHED
+425 QH
-432 ARKQLSETSDEL
+432 AETQQHLIHAIDEL
-444 AQLAQSN
+444 RSTAEKQLAQE
-451 RALHDNLATSA
+451 
-462 GQQRALEEQLQSTQA
+462 GQLQVTQA
-477 QLQEAQQSTDAKAGH
+477 ELQQALQYADTQAVQIKQLGSTINQQE
-492 ISQLSSELSQREA
+492 E
-505 ALESLQQLHQ
+505 ALESLQQIHRSL
-515 SIEEQLQATAQQR
+515 EEQLQATAQQR
-528 TAAEERA
+528 TAADERA
-535 AHKAAR
+535 
-541 LETLR
+541 TLKSAKLVALQ
-546 AEHDALAAQ
+546 AEYDSQADQ
-555 LEQMS
+555 LK
-560 ALRAEDQREN
+560 
-570 AALGDSISALRE
+570 
-582 QHSDLENQF
+582 
-591 RSVAG
+591 SVAELLS
-596 QLAEAQQVNEGHVAT
+596 QAQEANGEHVTT
-611 ITDLRAHQTALEAE
+611 ITDLRAYQAALVSEQQVQLQKAAE
-625 LENQRQQSNDLLAQ
+625 RLGDAQ
-639 AQQTNVEHIDTI
+639 KKNAEHIDAI
-651 TALRAHQAAVQAKLE
+651 TALN
-666 DQAQAMSEYQ
+666 AQAEQ
-676 TQAQE
+676 TIK
-681 QEAAHLDTIAALQSG
+681 AHIETINSLQSMC
-696 HADLQ
+696 
-701 AQLQQAAELQGQT
+701 T
-714 DLANAAHL
+714 DY
-722 DTIAAL
+722 
-728 QSGHADLESQLQQA
+728 ER
-742 FELQDQANQTNAAH
+742 
-756 LETIAVLQSGHA
+756 
-768 DLESQLQQAA
+768 
-778 ELQDLA
+778 
-784 NQANAMHLD
+784 
-793 TIAAL
+793 
-798 QSSHEQLENQLLEA
+798 QLLEA
-812 AELQER
+812 AQLQSLSNE
-818 THQANTAHMEDI
+818 ANTAHIAEI
-830 TALRAH
+830 
-836 QAALEAELENQ
+836 AAVREHLAAMDAELKNQ
-847 IQAMTRLQTQSNQ
+847 IEAMANLQSQSDQ
-860 DIAEKDDTIT
+860 DIAEKDNTIT

-884 SELEYMNELQAQTQ
+884 SELEYMKELQAQTQ

-913 RQAELETELAD
+913 RQTELEAELSG
-924 QRQTMNELQ
+924 QRQAMNELQ
-933 VQSQQANAVHATTIT
+933 IQSQLANAAQADTVNT
-948 ALQKRQTELEVQ
+948 LQRRQAELEAQ

-965 DVQAQS
+965 EVQAQS
-971 QREHAAQVNSIN
+971 QREHTAQANSIN
-983 ALVEQRAVLE
+983 ALVEQRAQLE
-993 DRLQALTLANT
+993 DQLQALTLTNS
-1004 QSEEARASLAETI
+1004 QSEDARAALVETI
-1017 ASLNQAKDMLEE
+1017 SSLNRTKDMLEE
-1029 QLQLESVS
+1029 QLLLESTS

-1044 LAATNEEW
+1044 LAATNEQW
-1052 QGLRQQLEAEL
+1052 HSLRQQLETEL

-1090 SLNQLLERSS
+1090 SLNQLLERSA

-1124 QRLVKTRSS
+1124 QRLVKTRAS

-1159 LRLYRKANQQRQQN
+1159 LRLYRKASQQRQQN

-1187 PPPPVVQDENYLK
+1187 PPAPVQDENYLK
-1200 LPAALATSEQSRT
+1200 LPAALATSEQART
-1213 TLLRQADQPVSRLKV
+1213 TLLRQVDQPVSRLKV

-1244 DLMPLTP
+1244 DLLPLTP
-1251 ANWKVE
+1251 ANWKTE

-1387 DLGNFVTELPKFR
+1387 DLGNFVCELPKFR

-1532 EYVMSKVTGTSKA
+1532 EYVMSKVTGTAKA
-1545 QRLPEIVVVCEAQD
+1545 QRLPEIVVIAEAQD

-1570 NRQTYSQ
+1570 DRQTYTQ

-1583 SDAYQSSIVT
+1583 SDAYQSSIVS

-1598 LVLKPAQLKKTSL
+1598 LVMKPAQLKKSSL
-1611 GELVGNTPWVAA
+1611 GELVGNSPWVAA
-1623 FVPGDYYGPN
+1623 FVAGDYYGPN

-1640 ATRYSRAQVIGKAA
+1640 ATRYSNAQVIGKAA
-1654 HFTCKGQQ
+1654 HFTSKGQD
-1662 AELLSNEQAYRPTQ
+1662 AELLGNEQAYRPTQ
-1676 TLAARRSLVATEIV
+1676 ALSARRSLVATEIV
-1690 AAQPLRSWLKNLQ
+1690 ATQSLRSWLKNLP
-1703 SLQYTHAQGLA
+1703 SLQYTHASGVA
-1714 IDPFNYCENAA
+1714 IDPFNYCENGA
-1725 AQHEAVSTK
+1725 AQHTSISTK

-1756 APLQVSHDA
+1756 APLQASHDA

-1773 ADMFGVI
+1773 AEMFGVV
-1780 RNKFVDLIVDG
+1780 RNKFVDLVVDG

-1814 RVDELGCEEGRLKL
+1814 RVDQLGCEDGRLKL
-1828 FLDCTP
+1828 FIDCTP

-1852 SHVMQYP
+1852 SHVMQHA
-1859 NRNQTA
+1859 NRNQTT
-1865 DVPPEAVFVRFGLRA
+1865 DIPPETVYIRFGLRA
-1880 YAAGSTDLKA
+1880 YAAGSADLKA

-1912 TNHYPTY
+1912 TNHYPAY

-1931 VTAYQEHGIDVDVFR
+1931 VTAYQERGIDVDVFR
-1946 LRPNETVSYHEFQNI
+1946 LRPNETVSYHEFQNV
-1961 DVVTGCTST
+1961 DVVTGCAST
-1970 LTKMLEKNRYKSI
+1970 LTKMLEKNRYKSV

-1992 WNVLRPFLNSTRITV
+1992 WNALRPFLNSTRITV

-2021 FNFATD
+2021 FNFTTD
-2027 EQLHLGKLASEK
+2027 EQLRLGKLASEK
-2039 RMTFWRGLLQ
+2039 RMTFWRELLQ

-2072 GFRLPEAQYEIIH
+2072 GFRLPEDQFEIIH
-2085 NPINTDLFDHRE
+2085 NPINTELFDHRE

-2121 TVKAIQSLTSKP
+2121 TVKAIQSLAGKS

-2146 PLFEETLAPLR
+2146 PLFEETLEPLR
-2157 SYANVKIQQGFLN
+2157 NFSNVKIQQGFLN
-2170 HTEIAQTHKDYGIFL
+2170 HTEIANTHKDYGIFL

-2221 QSGYVVE
+2221 SSGYVVQ

-2246 STFVVK
+2246 NTFVEK
-2252 SKAAAKRVREQ
+2252 SRAAAKRVRGQ
-2263 SASVKM
+2263 SASEKM
-2269 AEREVAVIQNH
+2269 AEREIAVIQNH

>member
-1 MNNTTL
+1 MNNPTL
-7 EKPTVNNE
+7 EKPTVNTE

-40 RETQARIHWIC
+40 RETQSRIHWIC

-89 IEEAKGYLST
+89 IEEAKGYLSA

-145 KANELLKQGGR
+145 KAYDLLKQGGR

-182 LLAEHLQIIEIKM
+182 LLAEHLQIVEVKM

-204 VKSETHKPGIIDSL
+204 VKSEAHKPGTIDSL

-228 AFESIERTLRENI
+228 AFESIERTLRGNL
-241 GAISKRL
+241 GAIGKRL
-248 EEANKKYRGA
+248 DEANKKYRTA

-282 DADIATL
+282 DADIANL
-289 QKSNREILDAKAQR
+289 QKSNREILEAKAQR

-309 IKQRLE
+309 IRQRLD
-315 EANRKYRVATEQ
+315 EANKKYRAATEQ
-327 LALLKPEA
+327 IALLKPEA
-335 QKAEALSRQLKEREA
+335 QKAEALALQVKQRQAEFVA
-350 DIASLEQSSRE
+350 LEQSTKE
-361 SLEASVRNVQ
+361 SLEASVRSVQ
-371 QLSEEL
+371 ELSGEL
-377 DAVKAQL
+377 DALRSQL
-384 TEANQKCITAAEQY
+384 GEANERCLTASEQY
-398 ALLEQQ
+398 SQLEQQ
-404 FAALEEASVQSLA
+404 FAALEKARQQNLAEAEHRLNELQA
-417 DAEQRYDT
+417 
-425 LLSQHED
+425 QHTQ
-432 ARKQLSETSDEL
+432 AHDEL
-444 AQLAQSN
+444 DAANQELGKQAQRNAELNEDLRLAVGNQ
-451 RALHDNLATSA
+451 LT
-462 GQQRALEEQLQSTQA
+462 LEEQLLATQAELKQAQQNTEAKAGRIDQLSATLSARNEELEALQQLHRLAEEQLQATDAQLQQSQQTCGEQAGRIDQLSSTLSQRSNELENLQSVQRSAAEQLKATQA
-477 QLQEAQQSTDAKAGH
+477 QLEQSQQNTDAQAGR
-492 ISQLSSELSQREA
+492 INQLSSALDQRERE
-505 ALESLQQLHQ
+505 LESLQQLHQ
-515 SIEEQLQATAQQR
+515 STEEQLRATTQQR
-528 TAAEERA
+528 AVAEELATQEA
-535 AHKAAR
+535 ASLAALQVQHHALER
-541 LETLR
+541 QLQELCDAHVQAQTTNDMHVENIAALHGRQAELET
-546 AEHDALAAQ
+546 E
-555 LEQMS
+555 LESQAKHS
-560 ALRAEDQREN
+560 STLLSQSQQAIDDQTNIN
-570 AALGDSISALRE
+570 AALRTR
-582 QHSDLENQF
+582 Q
-591 RSVAG
+591 
-596 QLAEAQQVNEGHVAT
+596 AE
-611 ITDLRAHQTALEAE
+611 LEAE
-625 LENQRQQSNDLLAQ
+625 MESELEYMK
-639 AQQTNVEHIDTI
+639 E
-651 TALRAHQAAVQAKLE
+651 
-666 DQAQAMSEYQ
+666 
-676 TQAQE
+676 
-681 QEAAHLDTIAALQSG
+681 
-696 HADLQ
+696 LQ
-701 AQLQQAAELQGQT
+701 AQSQR
-714 DLANAAHL
+714 ANAAQAEI
-722 DTIAAL
+722 IA
-728 QSGHADLESQLQQA
+728 
-742 FELQDQANQTNAAH
+742 
-756 LETIAVLQSGHA
+756 
-768 DLESQLQQAA
+768 
-778 ELQDLA
+778 
-784 NQANAMHLD
+784 
-793 TIAAL
+793 
-798 QSSHEQLENQLLEA
+798 LLK
-812 AELQER
+812 
-818 THQANTAHMEDI
+818 T
-830 TALRAH
+830 
-836 QAALEAELENQ
+836 
-847 IQAMTRLQTQSNQ
+847 
-860 DIAEKDDTIT
+860 
-870 TLRMRQAELEAELE
+870 RQAELEAELKDHRQAMNKLQTQSLQNQATQDE
-884 SELEYMNELQAQTQ
+884 TISALQNRQSELE
-898 RADAAQAE
+898 
-906 TIALLKA
+906 
-913 RQAELETELAD
+913 
-924 QRQTMNELQ
+924 
-933 VQSQQANAVHATTIT
+933 S
-948 ALQKRQTELEVQ
+948 Q
-960 LQVMN
+960 LQEMGE
-965 DVQAQS
+965 AS
-971 QREHAAQVNSIN
+971 ARSEREHAAQVNTIN
-983 ALVEQRAVLE
+983 SLVEYR
-993 DRLQALTLANT
+993 
-1004 QSEEARASLAETI
+1004 SG
-1017 ASLNQAKDMLEE
+1017 LEE
-1029 QLQLESVS
+1029 QLQALILANTEAEAAKAEQAEAITSLNETKDALEEQLTLESTS

-1044 LAATNEEW
+1044 LAATNEQW
-1052 QGLRQQLEAEL
+1052 QALRLQLENEL

-1072 ANMKYRA
+1072 ANMKYRTV
-1079 LTGEQIPQLKA
+1079 TGEQIPHLKA
-1090 SLNQLLERSS
+1090 NLNQLLERSA

-1105 IDELNENLGRA
+1105 IDELNANLERA

-1124 QRLVKTRSS
+1124 QRLVKTRAS

-1173 EQKLLANEPLKALL
+1173 EQKLLSNEPLKALL
-1187 PPPPVVQDENYLK
+1187 PPAPVVQDENYLK
-1200 LPAALATSEQSRT
+1200 LPAALPTSQQART
-1213 TLLRQADQPVSRLKV
+1213 TLLRQPDQPVSRLKV

-1244 DLMPLTP
+1244 DLQPLTP
-1251 ANWKVE
+1251 ANWKAE

-1387 DLGNFVTELPKFR
+1387 DLGNFVCELPKFR

-1532 EYVMSKVTGTSKA
+1532 EYVMSKVNGTAKA
-1545 QRLPEIVVVCEAQD
+1545 QRLPEIVVVAEAQD

-1570 NRQTYSQ
+1570 DRQTYTQ

-1583 SDAYQSSIVT
+1583 SDAYQSSIVS

-1640 ATRYSRAQVIGKAA
+1640 ATRYSLAQVVGKAA
-1654 HFTCKGQQ
+1654 HFTCKGQN

-1676 TLAARRSLVATEIV
+1676 TLKARRSLVATEIV
-1690 AAQPLRSWLKNLQ
+1690 AAQPLLSWLKNLP
-1703 SLQYTHAQGLA
+1703 SLQYTHARAVA
-1714 IDPFNYCENAA
+1714 IDPFNYCEGGAVH
-1725 AQHEAVSTK
+1725 HERIRAK
-1734 VNDLELNLGM
+1734 VDDLELNLGM
-1744 TIDQLQARAQSI
+1744 TIDELQARAQSI
-1756 APLQVSHDA
+1756 APLEVSRDA
-1765 PEITGRGL
+1765 PEISGRGL
-1773 ADMFGVI
+1773 AEMFGVA
-1780 RNKFVDLIVDG
+1780 RNKFLDLTVDG
-1791 DNWRVHSKLADGKH
+1791 DNWRVYSKLADGKH
-1805 EYIYAQQEV
+1805 EYIYAKQESSV
-1814 RVDELGCEEGRLKL
+1814 EELGCVDGKLKL

-1852 SHVMQYP
+1852 SHVMQYA

-1865 DVPPEAVFVRFGLRA
+1865 DVPPETAYIRFGLRA

-1904 GRGEHLLL
+1904 GRGDHLLL
-1912 TNHYPTY
+1912 TNHYPAY
-1919 SDLYRNKFVHTR
+1919 ADLYRNKFVHSR
-1931 VTAYQEHGIDVDVFR
+1931 VSAYQQQGVDVDVFR
-1946 LRPNETVSYHEFQNI
+1946 LRDNETVSYHEFQNI
-1961 DVVTGCTST
+1961 DVVTGCRST
-1970 LTKMLEKNRYKSI
+1970 LAKMLEKNRYKSI
-1983 LVHFLDEQM
+1983 LVHFLDENM
-1992 WNVLRPFLNSTRITV
+1992 LNVLRPYLNTTQITV
-2007 WVHGADIQPWWRRE
+2007 WVHGAEIQPWWRRE
-2021 FNFATD
+2021 YNFSTD

-2039 RMTFWRGLLQ
+2039 RMTFWRGILQ
-2049 PMHPNLKLVFV
+2049 SMHKSLKLVFV

-2072 GFRLPEAQYEIIH
+2072 GFRLPEDQYEIIH
-2085 NPINTDLFDHRE
+2085 NPINTENFSFVQ
-2097 KSAEQRKKVLS
+2097 KAPEQRKKVLS
-2108 IRPYTSKTYANDL
+2108 IRPYTSRTYANDL
-2121 TVKAIQSLTSKP
+2121 TVKAIELLAEKP
-2133 WFNDMEF
+2133 WFNDMTF
-2140 CLIGDG
+2140 RLVGDG

-2157 SYANVKIQQGFLN
+2157 SYSNVHIERGFLN
-2170 HTEIAQTHKDYGIFL
+2170 HGEIAALHKEHGIFL

-2197 DEAMSS
+2197 DEAMAS
-2203 GLVPVTTAVAAVP
+2203 GLVPVTTGVAAIP
-2216 EFVDN
+2216 EFVDEE
-2221 QSGYVVE
+2221 SGFVVE
-2228 PESHEQLAK
+2228 PESAIQLAE
-2237 AIEDMYLNG
+2237 ALERMYLDQALF
-2246 STFVVK
+2246 STL
-2252 SKAAAKRVREQ
+2252 SRKAAERVRGQ
-2263 SASVKM
+2263 SDWRKM
-2269 AEREVAVIQNH
+2269 AALELNTFRDV

>member
-1 MNNTTL
+1 MNNPTL
-7 EKPTVNNE
+7 EKPTVNTE
-15 LPSPLADIHDRVM
+15 QPSPLADIHDRVM

-40 RETQARIHWIC
+40 RETQSRIHWIC

-75 EGCQVTGVDTSPQA
+75 EGCLVTGVDTSPQA
-89 IEEAKGYLST
+89 IEEAKGYLSA
-99 EPAHIQQNVT
+99 EPVHIQQNVT

-140 ELFVE
+140 ELFIE
-145 KANELLKQGGR
+145 KAYDLLKQGGR
-156 LVITVPFGVNDF
+156 VVITVPFGVNDF

-182 LLAEHLQIIEIKM
+182 LLAEHLQIIDVKM

-204 VKSETHKPGIIDSL
+204 VKSETHKPGAIDSL
-218 TVERVRELEK
+218 SIERVRELER
-228 AFESIERTLRENI
+228 AFESVERSLRENI
-241 GAISKRL
+241 AAMNKRL
-248 EEANKKYRGA
+248 EEANKKYRTA
-258 TEQIAQLK
+258 TEQITLLR
-266 PEAQKAE
+266 PEAQKVE
-273 ALSKQLQTR
+273 ALSRQLQTR
-282 DADIATL
+282 EADIATL
-289 QKSNREILDAKAQR
+289 QKTNREILEAKAQR
-303 VQELEE
+303 VQEIEE
-309 IKQRLE
+309 TTQRLV
-315 EANRKYRVATEQ
+315 EANKKYRVATEQ
-327 LALLKPEA
+327 YGQLEQKLAAVEEA
-335 QKAEALSRQLKEREA
+335 RAKDLVDAQRQLDDLQNQHAKT
-350 DIASLEQSSRE
+350 Q
-361 SLEASVRNVQ
+361 
-371 QLSEEL
+371 
-377 DAVKAQL
+377 KQL
-384 TEANQKCITAAEQY
+384 TEAIDEIRSSAEKQQVQD
-398 ALLEQQ
+398 EQLK
-404 FAALEEASVQSLA
+404 AV
-417 DAEQRYDT
+417 T
-425 LLSQHED
+425 
-432 ARKQLSETSDEL
+432 KQLSQTRETND
-444 AQLAQSN
+444 
-451 RALHDNLATSA
+451 
-462 GQQRALEEQLQSTQA
+462 
-477 QLQEAQQSTDAKAGH
+477 GH
-492 ISQLSSELSQREA
+492 I
-505 ALESLQQLHQ
+505 
-515 SIEEQLQATAQQR
+515 
-528 TAAEERA
+528 
-535 AHKAAR
+535 
-541 LETLR
+541 
-546 AEHDALAAQ
+546 
-555 LEQMS
+555 
-560 ALRAEDQREN
+560 
-570 AALGDSISALRE
+570 
-582 QHSDLENQF
+582 
-591 RSVAG
+591 
-596 QLAEAQQVNEGHVAT
+596 AT
-611 ITDLRAHQTALEAE
+611 ITDLRAYQAALTAEHESQLQQTA
-625 LENQRQQSNDLLAQ
+625 DLLLD
-639 AQQTNVEHIDTI
+639 AQQNNAEHIDAI
-651 TALRAHQAAVQAKLE
+651 TALRAQQAALQAELASQVQAMS
-666 DQAQAMSEYQ
+666 DYQAQAQ
-676 TQAQE
+676 RA
-681 QEAAHLDTIAALQSG
+681 EAAHLQNIAE
-696 HADLQ
+696 LQ
-701 AQLQQAAELQGQT
+701 AQKTALESDLERHLQATSELQ
-714 DLANAAHL
+714 A
-722 DTIAAL
+722 
-728 QSGHADLESQLQQA
+728 QA
-742 FELQDQANQTNAAH
+742 DQANAAH
-756 LETIAVLQSGHA
+756 LETIAGLH
-768 DLESQLQQAA
+768 EQLATMGI
-778 ELQDLA
+778 ELQD
-784 NQANAMHLD
+784 Q
-793 TIAAL
+793 I
-798 QSSHEQLENQLLEA
+798 EA
-812 AELQER
+812 
-818 THQANTAHMEDI
+818 T
-830 TALRAH
+830 
-836 QAALEAELENQ
+836 
-847 IQAMTRLQTQSNQ
+847 TRLQSQSKQ
-860 DIAEKDDTIT
+860 DIAEKDNTIT

-913 RQAELETELAD
+913 RQAELEAELTK
-924 QRQTMNELQ
+924 QRQAMNELQ
-933 VQSQQANAVHATTIT
+933 LQSQLANATQADTV
-948 ALQKRQTELEVQ
+948 ALLQSRQAELEVQ
-960 LQVMN
+960 LQLMN

-971 QREHAAQVNSIN
+971 QREHAAQANSIN
-983 ALVEQRAVLE
+983 ALVEQRTQLE
-993 DRLQALTLANT
+993 DQLQKLTFANT
-1004 QSEEARASLAETI
+1004 EAAEARAALTETI
-1017 ASLNQAKDMLEE
+1017 ASLNQAKEMLEE
-1029 QLQLESVS
+1029 QLMLESAS

-1044 LAATNEEW
+1044 LAATNQEW
-1052 QGLRQQLEAEL
+1052 QGLRQQLETEL

-1090 SLNQLLERSS
+1090 SLNQLLERSA

-1124 QRLVKTRSS
+1124 QRLVKTRAS

-1145 ASSLGGLVKLPVRL
+1145 ATSLGGLVKLPVRL
-1159 LRLYRKANQQRQQN
+1159 LRLYRKASQQRQQN
-1173 EQKLLANEPLKALL
+1173 EQKLLANEPRKALL
-1187 PPPPVVQDENYLK
+1187 PPAPVQDENYLK
-1200 LPAALATSEQSRT
+1200 LPAALPTSEQSRT

-1251 ANWKVE
+1251 TNWKAE

-1290 QDILAWCRQNK
+1290 QDILAWCRQHK

-1356 PALHNPIELYERKDA
+1356 PALHNPVELYERKDA

-1377 YYARYPERTR
+1377 YYVRYPERTR
-1387 DLGNFVTELPKFR
+1387 DLGNFVCELPKFR

-1410 KNDVNYQFPEEYQP
+1410 KNDSNYQFPEEYQP

-1532 EYVMSKVTGTSKA
+1532 EYVMSKVTGTPRA
-1545 QRLPEIVVVCEAQD
+1545 QRLPEIVVIGEAQD
-1559 RQQFDMLRAHL
+1559 REQFDTLRAHL

-1583 SDAYQSSIVT
+1583 SDAYQSSIVS

-1640 ATRYSRAQVIGKAA
+1640 ATRYSRAQVVGKAA
-1654 HFTCKGQQ
+1654 HFTCKGHN
-1662 AELLSNEQAYRPTQ
+1662 AELQWNEQAYRPTQ
-1676 TLAARRSLVATEIV
+1676 TLSARRSLVATEIV
-1690 AAQPLRSWLKNLQ
+1690 SGQPLRNWLKNLP

-1714 IDPFNYCENAA
+1714 IDPFNYCENGA
-1725 AQHEAVSTK
+1725 AQHENISAK
-1734 VNDLELNLGM
+1734 VDDLELNLGM
-1744 TIDQLQARAQSI
+1744 TIDQLQARAESI
-1756 APLQVSHDA
+1756 APLQISHDA

-1780 RNKFVDLIVDG
+1780 RNKFVDLAVDG
-1791 DNWRVHSKLADGKH
+1791 DTWRVHSKLADGKH

-1814 RVDELGCEEGRLKL
+1814 RVDELGCEDGRLKL
-1828 FLDCTP
+1828 FVDCTP

-1852 SHVMQYP
+1852 SHVMQYA

-1865 DVPPEAVFVRFGLRA
+1865 DIPPEAVYIRFGLRA
-1880 YAAGSTDLKA
+1880 YAAGSTELKA

-1919 SDLYRNKFVHTR
+1919 ADLYRNKFVHTR
-1931 VTAYQEHGIDVDVFR
+1931 VTAYQERGVNVDVFR
-1946 LRPNETVSYHEFQNI
+1946 LRPNETVSYHEFQNV

-1992 WNVLRPFLNSTRITV
+1992 WSALRPFLNSTRITV

-2021 FNFATD
+2021 FNFTTE
-2027 EQLHLGKLASEK
+2027 EQLRLGKLASEK
-2039 RMTFWRGLLQ
+2039 RMTFWRELLQ
-2049 PMHPNLKLVFV
+2049 PMHSNLKLVFV

-2072 GFRLPEAQYEIIH
+2072 GFRLPEDQFEIIH

-2097 KSAEQRKKVLS
+2097 KSVEQRKKVLS

-2121 TVKAIQSLTSKP
+2121 TVKAIQSLAGKS

-2146 PLFEETLAPLR
+2146 PLFEETLEPLR
-2157 SYANVKIQQGFLN
+2157 KFSNVKIQQGFLN
-2170 HTEIAQTHKDYGIFL
+2170 HTEIADTHKDYGIFL

-2221 QSGYVVE
+2221 TSGYVVE
-2228 PESHEQLAK
+2228 PENYEQLAQ
-2237 AIEDMYLNG
+2237 AIEEMYLNG
-2246 STFVVK
+2246 NTFVEK
-2252 SKAAAKRVREQ
+2252 SKAAANRVRGQ
-2263 SASVKM
+2263 SASYKM
-2269 AEREVAVIQNH
+2269 AEREIAVIQNH